1 MKFYW
6 SLNFLT
12 LIILA
17 GTFNSWDWFENAT
30 IELIWHIPISPNCL
44 EDRWIW
50 THSISANLMLNQHIQ
65 LFNTLWFSVGVEFG
79 SLKLLERHKMLVW
92 RTTTGCM
99 PAKDNLHRFF
109 EVADFSGASVASTQV
124 WFPPIRSYVK
134 INIYAAVGL
143 RFSAT
148 AMVARD

>member
-1 MKFYW
+1 
-6 SLNFLT
+6 
-12 LIILA
+12 
-17 GTFNSWDWFENAT
+17 
-30 IELIWHIPISPNCL
+30 
-44 EDRWIW
+44 
-50 THSISANLMLNQHIQ
+50 
-65 LFNTLWFSVGVEFG
+65 
-79 SLKLLERHKMLVW
+79 
-92 RTTTGCM
+92 M
-99 PAKDNLHRFF
+99 PAKDNLARFF